1 MNRRRGPLARLL
13 ATVSDQALRVVGA
26 AMICLSAAVTA
37 GSLTTE
43 HGIETPATEA
53 ATATTAVSA
62 TVLIEFAAAHP
73 AYPLAMLVGL
83 VLLATNDDAPLI
95 GS

>member
-1 MNRRRGPLARLL
+1 MNRRGPLARLL
-13 ATVSDQALRVVGA
+13 ATVSDHALRVVGA

-37 GSLTTE
+37 SSLTTE
-43 HGIETPATEA
+43 HGLESPATETA
-53 ATATTAVSA
+53 ATATTGVSA

-73 AYPLAMLVGL
+73 AYPIAMLVGL
-83 VLLATNDDAPLI
+83 VLLATNDDAPLL